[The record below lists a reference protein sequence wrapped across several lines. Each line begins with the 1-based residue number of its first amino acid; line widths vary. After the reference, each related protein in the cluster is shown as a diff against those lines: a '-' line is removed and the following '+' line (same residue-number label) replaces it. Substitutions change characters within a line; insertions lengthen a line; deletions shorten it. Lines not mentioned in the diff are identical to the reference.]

1 MSFERPSR
9 ALRAVVL
16 LIVVG
21 ALLLLISLQAFGHH
35 DVTLDYAVLFPLLL
49 LEILNVASSH
59 WPVTNANDVVANRTP
74 TLTPLLQRPPPS
86 AIA

>member
-1 MSFERPSR
+1 MGFERPSR

-16 LIVVG
+16 FAVAG
-21 ALLLLISLQAFGHH
+21 MLLLVFLQAFGHH

-49 LEILNVASSH
+49 LEILSAASSH
-59 WPVTNANDVVANRTP
+59 WPVTQANDVAAYRTP
-74 TLTPLLQRPPPS
+74 TLTPLFQRPPPS